1 MISSTPPVTTVWRL
15 SFHLTV
21 MISPGVRHRL
31 VRLLRE
37 RRFMTHSRREFLSRG
52 AAAGA
57 GVAFAG
63 NLAGLFS
70 GAPAVAASR
79 VGRLGSLIAD
89 PAGLLD
95 LLEGFSYSIISQA
108 GDQLPD
114 GGVLPDAFDG
124 TAAYF
129 DGRTTRLV
137 RNHEQDTGEEMPALA
152 PTEFTY
158 DPAAGG
164 GTSTVVLDRRNRRLD
179 EYVSLAGTNTN
190 CAGGSTPW
198 ETWLTCEE
206 TEDRAGDS
214 AGHTKDHGFVFEVD
228 PRDPL
233 RNMNPT
239 PLTALGRFAH
249 EAAAI
254 DPRSGTV
261 YLTEDASNPNGLLYR
276 LLPNRPRGGHGSLR
290 AGGTLEALRC
300 TDGGTFVPDLSA
312 YSEPGTILTA
322 GWVAVPDPL
331 ATSTSTRRQLSEVTR
346 SRKFE
351 GAWWGTNAAYIACS
365 FARTS
370 DGSVGQHDGQVW
382 RLDPRRETL
391 TLEVHFGIN
400 PDPSSDLPDGPDNIT
415 VSPWGGLFLAEDGQ
429 GVQHLQAV
437 TRFGETYPFA
447 RNARDDGEF
456 TGVCFSADPRT
467 LYANLQRP
475 GVTFAITG
483 PFSRTV
489 LG

>member
-1 MISSTPPVTTVWRL
+1 
-15 SFHLTV
+15 
-21 MISPGVRHRL
+21 
-31 VRLLRE
+31 
-37 RRFMTHSRREFLSRG
+37 MTHSRREFLSRG

-391 TLEVHFGIN
+391 TLEVHFGLN